1 MNHISKP
8 HLVDLLRIF
17 DRRKYFVPRIRYAS
31 VRSKPELLK
40 DLEHFFS
47 TRLTKESVLFIP
59 KATVPGNVPE
69 IRYRLKDR
77 KYYFDGD
84 LVEPPSRYNQ
94 KPSFQIRYEPV
105 TLYFGQP
112 PSLSPPASP
121 LSTCTA
127 AASSSESQELDTDG
141 LQGY

>member
-40 DLEHFFS
+40 DLHHFYG
-47 TRLTKESVLFIP
+47 TRLTPDEVIFLP
-59 KATVPGNVPE
+59 KANVPSTVPA
-69 IRYRLKDR
+69 IRYHLKDR
-77 KYYFDGD
+77 RFFFDGE

-94 KPSFQIRYEPV
+94 KPSFRVLRGPV
-105 TLYFGQP
+105 TLYFGLQSSHEAPEDP
-112 PSLSPPASP
+112 PSM
-121 LSTCTA
+121 CTA
-127 AASSSESQELDTDG
+127 AASSSTSQAPSIHGRLNC
-141 LQGY
+141 

>member
-1 MNHISKP
+1 M
-8 HLVDLLRIF
+8 DLLRIF

-40 DLEHFFS
+40 DLDHFFS
-47 TRLTKESVLFIP
+47 TRLTKDAVLFIP

-94 KPSFQIRYEPV
+94 KPSFRRFTSDNLLLPHLQQVRFPRIQ
-105 TLYFGQP
+105 LLLLHQ
-112 PSLSPPASP
+112 SLKN
-121 LSTCTA
+121 
-127 AASSSESQELDTDG
+127 
-141 LQGY
+141 